1 MSRKVVNNWKART
14 GQKDHDLVLT
24 RYSKSGAP
32 ELEVIFEWKT
42 IGQRREV
49 VGVCVQSVGFKAPV
63 SASDIRSI
71 PFSVLEAM
79 GRQKRPDL
87 VSGGKAIE
95 IKSGPQSGKPLTS
108 AELKM
113 VADLYREAR
122 NLGVPTA
129 RHIAKQLEISESTV
143 GKRISAARKAGL
155 LGSALGTK
163 AGEKPTRI
171 QVKRK

>member
-1 MSRKVVNNWKART
+1 MSRKIVNNWKAQT
-14 GQKDHDLVLT
+14 GQKNHDLVLT
-24 RYSKSGAP
+24 RYSKNGVP

-42 IGQRREV
+42 IGKRREV
-49 VGVCVQSVGFKAPV
+49 VGVCIQSVGFKAPV
-63 SASDIRSI
+63 SAGDIRSI
-71 PFSVLEAM
+71 PFSVLEIM
-79 GRQKRPDL
+79 ERQNRPDL
-87 VSGGKAIE
+87 ISGGKTIE
-95 IKSGPQSGKPLTS
+95 VKSGPQSGKPLTS

-129 RHIAKQLEISESTV
+129 RHIAKQMEISESTV

>member
-1 MSRKVVNNWKART
+1 MPKKIVNNWKARID
-14 GQKDHDLVLT
+14 QKDHDLVLT
-24 RYSKSGAP
+24 RYSKSGVP

-79 GRQKRPDL
+79 ERQKRPDL
-87 VSGGKAIE
+87 VSGGKVIE

-129 RHIAKQLEISESTV
+129 RHIAKQMEISESTV